1 MTTDALLVARGNM
14 RALGE
19 ALRAQLSD
27 GRRGEVVREGV
38 RVAIL
43 GPPNAGKSTL
53 LNALAQHEA
62 AIVSP
67 VAGTT
72 RDVVKVVLQLG
83 GLPVELSDTAGLRE
97 QTDDPIEVLGMQRA
111 LEAAER
117 AHVQL
122 WVCDAGAAPQGWKA
136 LEGGAAGLGAAGGE
150 AGEGGGTQTVQLL
163 VHNKG
168 DTNPNPNPNPSP
180 NPDPDPNP

>member
-1 MTTDALLVARGNM
+1 MEARGGLRSPPPGWPKVEGFALAARRKAQYEAWRAQLLKSLAYTEALIDFGEDADDVTVDALGVARADV
-14 RALGE
+14 RALRE
-19 ALRAQLSD
+19 ALSAQLSD
-27 GRRGEVVREGV
+27 GKRGEVVREGV

-83 GLPVELSDTAGLRE
+83 GLPVD
-97 QTDDPIEVLGMQRA
+97 
-111 LEAAER
+111 
-117 AHVQL
+117 
-122 WVCDAGAAPQGWKA
+122 
-136 LEGGAAGLGAAGGE
+136 
-150 AGEGGGTQTVQLL
+150 
-163 VHNKG
+163 
-168 DTNPNPNPNPSP
+168 
-180 NPDPDPNP
+180 

>member
-1 MTTDALLVARGNM
+1 MIPKALIDFGEDADDVTTDALLVARGNM
-14 RALGE
+14 RTLGE

-83 GLPVELSDTAGLRE
+83 GLPVD
-97 QTDDPIEVLGMQRA
+97 
-111 LEAAER
+111 
-117 AHVQL
+117 
-122 WVCDAGAAPQGWKA
+122 
-136 LEGGAAGLGAAGGE
+136 
-150 AGEGGGTQTVQLL
+150 
-163 VHNKG
+163 
-168 DTNPNPNPNPSP
+168 
-180 NPDPDPNP
+180 